1 MGLTFFHNYYTV
13 FDHQHLRVGFAE
25 SKLSS
30 LGNNEDVQQNKT
42 VSNSTLS
49 LVLEMASQS
58 SSSVVS
64 TLLII
69 CAIAI
74 ALGGL
79 FMMGKLIKKK
89 LTKARKISYMPEK
102 DSREVL
108 IQSEGASNI

>member
-1 MGLTFFHNYYTV
+1 MG
-13 FDHQHLRVGFAE
+13 
-25 SKLSS
+25 
-30 LGNNEDVQQNKT
+30 
-42 VSNSTLS
+42 
-49 LVLEMASQS
+49 SQS

-69 CAIAI
+69 CAVAI
-74 ALGGL
+74 ALGSL

-89 LTKARKISYMPEK
+89 ISKARKISYMPEK